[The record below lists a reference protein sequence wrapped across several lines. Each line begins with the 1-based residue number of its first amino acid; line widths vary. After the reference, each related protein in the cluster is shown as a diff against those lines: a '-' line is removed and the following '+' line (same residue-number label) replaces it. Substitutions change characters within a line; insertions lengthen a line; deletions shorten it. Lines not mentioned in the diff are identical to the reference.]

1 MSQLLAVNHLKKY
14 FPIRGGLLNRK
25 VADFRAVDD
34 VSFSLQEGKTLGL
47 VGESGS
53 GKTTIGK
60 CILRLLEPT
69 SGQILYAGQDITH
82 IKARDLRRLRSEI
95 QMIYQAPAASLNGR
109 MTVGQIIGEPLWIH
123 EKLRGDDARDRV
135 LELMNVVGLKE
146 EHYYRYPHEFS
157 GGQQQRIGIARA
169 LAVQPRLIVLDEP
182 TSALDVSVQ
191 AQILNLL
198 QDLQDQ
204 FNLTYLFI
212 SHDLGVVRYMC
223 DEVALLYLGK
233 IVEVANTEVIFEAP
247 KHPYTQALISAIPE
261 PDPDMQ
267 REEILIRGDLSH
279 TFPQAGCPFAPRC
292 HAEKLPDCDSVLPP
306 LLAADRQHLVAC
318 HLHPGMSPSLPS
330 LPSSSSAATT
340 AASST
345 EPA

>member
-1 MSQLLAVNHLKKY
+1 MSRLLEVKDLRKF
-14 FPIRGGLLNRK
+14 FPVQGGLFNRK
-25 VADFRAVDD
+25 SADFRAVDG
-34 VSFSLQEGKTLGL
+34 VSFELEEGKTLGL

-60 CILRLLEPT
+60 CILRLMEP
-69 SGQILYAGQDITH
+69 SAGQILYDGGDITH
-82 IKARDLRRLRSEI
+82 LKPRDLRRLRSEI

-123 EKLRGDDARDRV
+123 ERLKGDGARARV

-204 FNLTYLFI
+204 FDLTYLFI

-233 IVEVANTEVIFEAP
+233 IVEVAATEVIFERP

-261 PDPDMQ
+261 PDPDTQ
-267 REEILIRGDLSH
+267 REEIILHGEMSSRASSLIHRAGE
-279 TFPQAGCPFAPRC
+279 AGCPFAPRC
-292 HAEKLPDCDSVLPP
+292 HAEKLATCETLLPP
-306 LLAADRQHLVAC
+306 LIEAERAHQVAC
-318 HLHPGMSPSLPS
+318 HLHPQP
-330 LPSSSSAATT
+330 
-340 AASST
+340 AAS
-345 EPA
+345 A

>member
-1 MSQLLAVNHLKKY
+1 MSALLEVANLKKY
-14 FPIRGGLLNRK
+14 FPVRGGLLNRRL
-25 VADFRAVDD
+25 ADFRAVDD
-34 VSFSLQEGKTLGL
+34 VSFALQHGKTLGL

-69 SGQILYAGQDITH
+69 AGSIRYAGADITH
-82 IKARDLRRLRSEI
+82 LKARDLRRLRSDI

-123 EKLRGDDARDRV
+123 ESLKGNAARDRV
-135 LELMNVVGLKE
+135 LELMHVVGLKE

-169 LAVQPRLIVLDEP
+169 LAVQPRLLVLDEP

-198 QDLQDQ
+198 QDLQDR
-204 FNLTYLFI
+204 FDLTYLFI

-233 IVEVANTEVIFEAP
+233 IVEVAATDVIFEQP

-267 REEILIRGDLSH
+267 RDEIILTGDL
-279 TFPQAGCPFAPRC
+279 TLATGGGCPFAPRC
-292 HAEKLPDCDSVLPP
+292 HAQKLSQCETLPPP
-306 LLAADRQHLVAC
+306 LLTIEPRHAVAC
-318 HLHPGMSPSLPS
+318 HLHVDG
-330 LPSSSSAATT
+330 
-340 AASST
+340 
-345 EPA
+345 

>member
-1 MSQLLAVNHLKKY
+1 MSEQRNLLEIKNLKKY
-14 FPIRGGLLNRK
+14 FPVHGGLFNRK
-25 VADFRAVDD
+25 MDDFRAVDD
-34 VSFSLQEGKTLGL
+34 VSFVLPEGKTLGL

-53 GKTTIGK
+53 GKTTVGK

-69 SGQILYAGQDITH
+69 DGQIIYDGADITH
-82 IKARDLRRLRSEI
+82 LKSNALRRLRRDI
-95 QMIYQAPAASLNGR
+95 QMIYQSPAASLNGR

-123 EKLRGDDARDRV
+123 EKLDGNKARDRV

-169 LAVQPRLIVLDEP
+169 LAVRPRLIVLDEP

-223 DEVALLYLGK
+223 DKVALLYLGK
-233 IVEVANTEVIFEAP
+233 IVEVTETSVIFDEP

-261 PDPDMQ
+261 PDPDVLS
-267 REEILIRGDLSH
+267 EEIIIRGDLSH
-279 TFPQAGCPFAPRC
+279 SFPKNGCPFAPRC
-292 HAEKLPDCDSVLPP
+292 HAAKLDICDTVVPP
-306 LLAADRQHLVAC
+306 LVNTDNKHLVAC
-318 HLHPGMSPSLPS
+318 HLHEGIPV
-330 LPSSSSAATT
+330 
-340 AASST
+340 
-345 EPA
+345 

>member
-1 MSQLLAVNHLKKY
+1 MSPLLEVKDLRKH
-14 FPIRGGLLNRK
+14 FPVRGGLLNRK
-25 VADFRAVDD
+25 TADFRAVDG
-34 VSFSLQEGKTLGL
+34 VSFVLQAGKTLGL

-60 CILRLLEPT
+60 CILRLMEP
-69 SGQILYAGQDITH
+69 SAGKILYDGSDITH
-82 IKARDLRRLRSEI
+82 LKQRDLRRLRSEM

-109 MTVGQIIGEPLWIH
+109 MTVGQIIGEPLWLH
-123 EKLRGDDARDRV
+123 ERLKGDNARARV
-135 LELMNVVGLKE
+135 LELMHVVGLKA

-198 QDLQDQ
+198 LDLQDQ
-204 FNLTYLFI
+204 FDLTYLFI

-233 IVEVANTEVIFEAP
+233 LVEVAETEVIFEQP

-267 REEILIRGDLSH
+267 REEIILHGELTSATSPLINREGE
-279 TFPQAGCPFAPRC
+279 AGCPFAPRC
-292 HAEKLPDCDSVLPP
+292 HAEKLSACETALPP
-306 LLAADRQHLVAC
+306 LLEIESAHQVAC
-318 HLHPGMSPSLPS
+318 HLHSPMSAP
-330 LPSSSSAATT
+330 
-340 AASST
+340 

>member
-1 MSQLLAVNHLKKY
+1 MNHLLEVRELRKF
-14 FPIRGGLLNRK
+14 FPVHGGLLNRK
-25 VADFRAVDD
+25 VADFRAVDG
-34 VSFSLQEGKTLGL
+34 VSFALQEGKTLGL

-60 CILRLLEPT
+60 CILRLMEP
-69 SGQILYAGQDITH
+69 SAGQIYYDGGEITYL
-82 IKARDLRRLRSEI
+82 KQRDLRRLRSEI

-123 EKLRGDDARDRV
+123 ERLKGDAARARV
-135 LELMNVVGLKE
+135 LELMNVVGLKD

-204 FNLTYLFI
+204 FDLTYLFI

-233 IVEVANTEVIFEAP
+233 IVEVAATEVIFENP

-261 PDPDMQ
+261 PDPDM
-267 REEILIRGDLSH
+267 RGEEIIIRGDLSH
-279 TFPQAGCPFAPRC
+279 AFPQRGCPFAPRC
-292 HAEKLPDCDSVLPP
+292 HAEKLATCESVPPP
-306 LLAADRQHLVAC
+306 LLEVERAHLVAC
-318 HLHPGMSPSLPS
+318 HLHPPL
-330 LPSSSSAATT
+330 SAA
-340 AASST
+340 
-345 EPA
+345 EPT

>member
-1 MSQLLAVNHLKKY
+1 MS
-14 FPIRGGLLNRK
+14 
-25 VADFRAVDD
+25 
-34 VSFSLQEGKTLGL
+34 
-47 VGESGS
+47 
-53 GKTTIGK
+53 
-60 CILRLLEPT
+60 
-69 SGQILYAGQDITH
+69 
-82 IKARDLRRLRSEI
+82 
-95 QMIYQAPAASLNGR
+95 
-109 MTVGQIIGEPLWIH
+109 
-123 EKLRGDDARDRV
+123 
-135 LELMNVVGLKE
+135 VVGLKD

-204 FNLTYLFI
+204 FDLTYLFI

-233 IVEVANTEVIFEAP
+233 IVEVAATEVIFESP

-267 REEILIRGDLSH
+267 REEIIIRGDLSH
-279 TFPQAGCPFAPRC
+279 SFPERGCPFAPRC
-292 HAEKLPDCDSVLPP
+292 HAVKLAECETVLPP
-306 LLAADRQHLVAC
+306 LLEVERAHQVAC
-318 HLHPGMSPSLPS
+318 HLHRQLV
-330 LPSSSSAATT
+330 
-340 AASST
+340 
-345 EPA
+345 PAESG

>member
-1 MSQLLAVNHLKKY
+1 MNHLLEVRNLAKY
-14 FPIRGGLLNRK
+14 FPVRGGLLNRK
-25 VADFRAVDD
+25 TADFRAVDG
-34 VSFSLQEGKTLGL
+34 VSFALQEGKTLGL

-60 CILRLLEPT
+60 CILRLMEP
-69 SGQILYAGQDITH
+69 SAGQILYDGGDITH
-82 IKARDLRRLRSEI
+82 LKQRDLRRLRSEI

-123 EKLRGDDARDRV
+123 ESLKGDAARARV
-135 LELMNVVGLKE
+135 LELMNVVGLKD

-204 FNLTYLFI
+204 FDLTYLFI

-233 IVEVANTEVIFEAP
+233 IVEVAATEVIFESP

-261 PDPDMQ
+261 PDPDLQ
-267 REEILIRGDLSH
+267 REEIIIRGDLSH
-279 TFPQAGCPFAPRC
+279 SFPQRGCPFAPRC
-292 HAEKLPDCDSVLPP
+292 HADKLATCETDPPP
-306 LLAADRQHLVAC
+306 LHEVESAHQVAC
-318 HLHPGMSPSLPS
+318 HLHPPM
-330 LPSSSSAATT
+330 T
-340 AASST
+340 AA

>member
-1 MSQLLAVNHLKKY
+1 MSQKASLLEVNHLKKY
-14 FPIRGGLLNRK
+14 FPVRGGLLNRRM
-25 VADFRAVDD
+25 ADFRAVDD
-34 VSFSLQEGKTLGL
+34 VSFVLPEGKTLGL

-69 SGQILYAGQDITH
+69 DGQIMYAGQDITH
-82 IKARDLRRLRSEI
+82 IRARDLRRLRSEI

-123 EKLRGDDARDRV
+123 EKLRGNQARERV
-135 LELMNVVGLKE
+135 LELMHVVGLKE

-198 QDLQDQ
+198 QDLQDK
-204 FNLTYLFI
+204 FGLTYLFI
-212 SHDLGVVRYMC
+212 SHDLGVVHYMC

-233 IVEVANTEVIFEAP
+233 IVEVAQTEVIFEEP

-261 PDPDMQ
+261 PDPDIQ
-267 REEILIRGDLSH
+267 REEIIIRGDLSH
-279 TFPQAGCPFAPRC
+279 SFPQQGCPFAPRC
-292 HAEKLPDCDSVLPP
+292 HADKFDICDTMAPP
-306 LLAADRQHLVAC
+306 LVETGRGHQAAC
-318 HLHPGMSPSLPS
+318 HLHPG
-330 LPSSSSAATT
+330 AFA
-340 AASST
+340 
-345 EPA
+345 

>member
-1 MSQLLAVNHLKKY
+1 MSALLEVNRLQKF
-14 FPIRGGLLNRK
+14 FPVRGGLLNRA
-25 VADFRAVDD
+25 VDDFRAVDD
-34 VSFSLQEGKTLGL
+34 VSFKLREGRTLGL

-69 SGQILYAGQDITH
+69 AGQIKYAGQDITH
-82 IKARDLRRLRSEI
+82 IKARELRRLRREI

-123 EKLRGDDARDRV
+123 ERLRGDPARDRV
-135 LELMNVVGLKE
+135 LELLRVVGLKA

-198 QDLQDQ
+198 QELQDE
-204 FNLTYLFI
+204 FDLTYLFI

-233 IVEVANTEVIFEAP
+233 IVEQARTDVIFDAP
-247 KHPYTQALISAIPE
+247 KHPYTQALVSAIPE
-261 PDPDMQ
+261 PDPDLQ
-267 REEILIRGDLSH
+267 REEIIIRGDLSH
-279 TFPQAGCPFAPRC
+279 AAASRGCPFAPRC
-292 HAEKLPDCDSVLPP
+292 HAQKLDACDTVAPP
-306 LLAADRQHLVAC
+306 LGEIEPRHAVAC
-318 HLHPGMSPSLPS
+318 HLHPL
-330 LPSSSSAATT
+330 ADA
-340 AASST
+340 
-345 EPA
+345 

>member
-1 MSQLLAVNHLKKY
+1 MSHLLDVRNLAKY
-14 FPIRGGLLNRK
+14 FPVRGGLLNRK
-25 VADFRAVDD
+25 TADFRAVDG
-34 VSFSLQEGKTLGL
+34 VSFALQEGKTLGL

-60 CILRLLEPT
+60 CILRLMEP
-69 SGQILYAGQDITH
+69 SAGQILYDGGDITH
-82 IKARDLRRLRSEI
+82 LKQRDLRRLRSEI

-123 EKLRGDDARDRV
+123 ESLKGDAARSRV
-135 LELMNVVGLKE
+135 LELMTVVGLKD

-204 FNLTYLFI
+204 FDLTYLFI

-233 IVEVANTEVIFEAP
+233 IVEVAATEVIFESP

-261 PDPDMQ
+261 PDPDLQ
-267 REEILIRGDLSH
+267 REEIIIRGDLSH
-279 TFPQAGCPFAPRC
+279 SYPQRGCPFALRC
-292 HAEKLPDCDSVLPP
+292 HAEKLATCETVPPP
-306 LLAADRQHLVAC
+306 LVEVERAHQVAC
-318 HLHPGMSPSLPS
+318 HLHPPVLQPPSVPPS
-330 LPSSSSAATT
+330 RQGEA
-340 AASST
+340 
-345 EPA
+345 

>member
-1 MSQLLAVNHLKKY
+1 MNHLLEVRELRKF
-14 FPIRGGLLNRK
+14 FPVHGGLLNRK
-25 VADFRAVDD
+25 VADFRAVDG
-34 VSFSLQEGKTLGL
+34 VSFALQEGKTLGL

-60 CILRLLEPT
+60 CILRLMEP
-69 SGQILYAGQDITH
+69 SAGQIYYDGGDITH
-82 IKARDLRRLRSEI
+82 LKQRDLRRLRSEI

-123 EKLRGDDARDRV
+123 ERLKGDAARERV
-135 LELMNVVGLKE
+135 LELMNVVGLKD

-204 FNLTYLFI
+204 FGLTYLFI

-233 IVEVANTEVIFEAP
+233 IVEVAATEVIFENP

-261 PDPDMQ
+261 PDPDM
-267 REEILIRGDLSH
+267 RGEEIIIRGDLSH
-279 TFPQAGCPFAPRC
+279 AFPQRGCPFAPRC
-292 HAEKLPDCDSVLPP
+292 HAEKLATCESVPPP
-306 LLAADRQHLVAC
+306 LLEVERAHLVAC
-318 HLHPGMSPSLPS
+318 HLHPPMPRP
-330 LPSSSSAATT
+330 
-340 AASST
+340 

>member
-1 MSQLLAVNHLKKY
+1 MSHLLAVKNLAKF
-14 FPIRGGLLNRK
+14 FPVHGGLLNRK
-25 VADFRAVDD
+25 TDDFRAVDD
-34 VSFSLQEGKTLGL
+34 VSFALQEGKTLGL

-60 CILRLLEPT
+60 CILRLMEP
-69 SGQILYAGQDITH
+69 SAGQILYAGQDITH
-82 IKARDLRRLRSEI
+82 LKQRDLRRLRSEM

-123 EKLRGDDARDRV
+123 ESLKGDAARERV
-135 LELMNVVGLKE
+135 LELMDVVGLKD
-146 EHYYRYPHEFS
+146 EHYYRFPHEFS

-233 IVEVANTEVIFEAP
+233 IVEVAATEVIFEQP

-261 PDPDMQ
+261 PDPALQ
-267 REEILIRGDLSH
+267 REEIIIRGDLS
-279 TFPQAGCPFAPRC
+279 QAFQQQGCPFAPRC
-292 HAEKLPDCDSVLPP
+292 HADKLPTCETAAPP
-306 LLAADRQHLVAC
+306 LLDVESAHQVAC
-318 HLHPGMSPSLPS
+318 HLHPAL
-330 LPSSSSAATT
+330 SSA
-340 AASST
+340 
-345 EPA
+345 ERI

>member
-1 MSQLLAVNHLKKY
+1 MNHLLDVRNLAKY
-14 FPIRGGLLNRK
+14 FPVRGGLLNRK
-25 VADFRAVDD
+25 TADFRAVDG
-34 VSFSLQEGKTLGL
+34 VSFALQEGKTLGL

-60 CILRLLEPT
+60 CILRLIEP
-69 SGQILYAGQDITH
+69 SAGQILYDGAEITH
-82 IKARDLRRLRSEI
+82 LKQRDLRRLRSEI

-123 EKLRGDDARDRV
+123 ESLKGDAARSRV
-135 LELMNVVGLKE
+135 LELMSVVGLKD

-204 FNLTYLFI
+204 FDLTYLFI

-233 IVEVANTEVIFEAP
+233 IVEVAATEVIFESP

-261 PDPDMQ
+261 PDPDTQ
-267 REEILIRGDLSH
+267 REEIILRGELTLREGASGG
-279 TFPQAGCPFAPRC
+279 GCPFAPRC
-292 HAEKLPDCDSVLPP
+292 HAEKLATCETVPPP
-306 LLAADRQHLVAC
+306 LLEVERAHLVAC
-318 HLHPGMSPSLPS
+318 HLHG
-330 LPSSSSAATT
+330 
-340 AASST
+340 
-345 EPA
+345 

>member
-1 MSQLLAVNHLKKY
+1 MSLLLEVNNLQKY
-14 FPIRGGLLNRK
+14 FPVRGGLFNRRLS
-25 VADFRAVDD
+25 DFRAVDD
-34 VSFSLQEGKTLGL
+34 VSFALQEGKTLGL

-69 SGQILYAGQDITH
+69 AGQILYDGADITH

-123 EKLRGDDARDRV
+123 ESLKGDAARSRV
-135 LELMNVVGLKE
+135 LELMHVVGLKE

-204 FNLTYLFI
+204 FDLTYLFI

-233 IVEVANTEVIFEAP
+233 IVEVAQTEVIFEAP

-267 REEILIRGDLSH
+267 REEIILHGELSSAESPLTRRGG
-279 TFPQAGCPFAPRC
+279 FRGGGCPFAPRC
-292 HAEKLPDCDSVLPP
+292 HAEKLATCETLPP
-306 LLAADRQHLVAC
+306 PLIEIEQLHQVAC
-318 HLHPGMSPSLPS
+318 HLHPAL
-330 LPSSSSAATT
+330 A
-340 AASST
+340 
-345 EPA
+345 PAENP

>member
-1 MSQLLAVNHLKKY
+1 MSHLLEVDNLKKH
-14 FPIRGGLLNRK
+14 FPVHGGLFNRK
-25 VADFRAVDD
+25 TADFRAVDG
-34 VSFSLQEGKTLGL
+34 VSFDLQEGKTLGL

-53 GKTTIGK
+53 GKTTVGK
-60 CILRLLEPT
+60 CILRLMEP
-69 SGQILYAGQDITH
+69 SAGQILYDGADITH
-82 IKARDLRRLRSEI
+82 LKQRDLRRLRSEI

-123 EKLRGDDARDRV
+123 ESLKGDAARDRV

-204 FNLTYLFI
+204 FDLTYLFI

-233 IVEVANTEVIFEAP
+233 IVEVAATEVIFESP

-261 PDPDMQ
+261 PDPDTQ
-267 REEILIRGDLSH
+267 REEIILRGELSSSQSPL
-279 TFPQAGCPFAPRC
+279 TRRGGFRGGDGGCPFAPRC
-292 HAEKLPDCDSVLPP
+292 HAEKLAQCETVPPP
-306 LLAADRQHLVAC
+306 LLEVERAHQVAC
-318 HLHPGMSPSLPS
+318 HLHPQLDK
-330 LPSSSSAATT
+330 A
-340 AASST
+340 
-345 EPA
+345 

>member
-1 MSQLLAVNHLKKY
+1 MTALLEVDNLKKY
-14 FPIRGGLLNRK
+14 FPVRGGLLNRRLD
-25 VADFRAVDD
+25 DFRAVDD
-34 VSFSLQEGKTLGL
+34 VSFALRQGKTLGL

-69 SGQILYAGQDITH
+69 DGQIRYDGQDITH
-82 IKARDLRRLRSEI
+82 IKARELRRLRSEV

-123 EKLRGDDARDRV
+123 ERLKGMAARERV
-135 LELMNVVGLKE
+135 LELMHVVGLKE

-169 LAVQPRLIVLDEP
+169 LAVQPRLLVLDEP

-198 QDLQDQ
+198 QRLQDQ
-204 FNLTYLFI
+204 FDLTYLFI

-233 IVEVANTEVIFEAP
+233 IVEVAATDVIFEQP

-267 REEILIRGDLSH
+267 REEIILRGDLTMTSGG
-279 TFPQAGCPFAPRC
+279 GCPFAPRC
-292 HAEKLPDCDSVLPP
+292 HADKLGECETIPPP
-306 LLAADRQHLVAC
+306 LLPVAPSHTVAC
-318 HLHPGMSPSLPS
+318 HLHADGQTPIRMRS
-330 LPSSSSAATT
+330 
-340 AASST
+340 
-345 EPA
+345 

>member
-1 MSQLLAVNHLKKY
+1 MNALLEVNELSKY
-14 FPIRGGLLNRK
+14 FPIRGGLFNR
-25 VADFRAVDD
+25 AIDDFRAVDD
-34 VSFSLQEGKTLGL
+34 VSFRLQEGKTLGL

-69 SGQILYAGQDITH
+69 SGQIRYDGQDITH
-82 IKARDLRRLRSEI
+82 IKARELRRLRREI

-123 EKLRGDDARDRV
+123 EKLKGDQGRERV
-135 LELMNVVGLKE
+135 LELMRVVGLKD

-198 QDLQDQ
+198 QDLQDK

-233 IVEVANTEVIFEAP
+233 IVEQARTDVVFDAP

-261 PDPDMQ
+261 PDPDLQ
-267 REEILIRGDLSH
+267 REEIIIHGDLSH
-279 TFPQAGCPFAPRC
+279 AAGIGGCPFAPRC
-292 HAEKLPDCDSVLPP
+292 HAEKLDSCDTIAPP
-306 LLAADRQHLVAC
+306 LEAVEPRHLVAC
-318 HLHPGMSPSLPS
+318 HLH
-330 LPSSSSAATT
+330 AAGRV
-340 AASST
+340 
-345 EPA
+345 

>member
-1 MSQLLAVNHLKKY
+1 MSQNTALLEVNHLKKY
-14 FPIRGGLLNRK
+14 FPIRGGILNRK
-25 VADFRAVDD
+25 VDDFRAVDD
-34 VSFSLQEGKTLGL
+34 VSFVVPRGKTLGL

-53 GKTTIGK
+53 GKTTIGR
-60 CILRLLEPT
+60 CILRLIEPT
-69 SGQILYAGQDITH
+69 DGQILYNGQDITH
-82 IKARDLRRLRSEI
+82 LGSRAMRRLRREV
-95 QMIYQAPAASLNGR
+95 QMIYQSPAASLNGR

-123 EKLRGDDARDRV
+123 ESLRGDKARDRV

-169 LAVQPRLIVLDEP
+169 LAVQPKLLVLDEP

-198 QDLQDQ
+198 QELQDQ
-204 FNLTYLFI
+204 FDLTYLFI

-233 IVEVANTEVIFEAP
+233 IVEVASTETIFEEP

-261 PDPDMQ
+261 PNPDDQ
-267 REEILIRGDLSH
+267 REEIVIQGDLSH
-279 TFPQAGCPFAPRC
+279 SFPMNGCPFAPRC
-292 HAEKLPDCDSVLPP
+292 HAEKLEICETQAPP
-306 LLAADRQHLVAC
+306 LLDSGAQHLVAC
-318 HLHPGMSPSLPS
+318 HLHTGE
-330 LPSSSSAATT
+330 TI
-340 AASST
+340 
-345 EPA
+345 

>member
-1 MSQLLAVNHLKKY
+1 MSHLLEINNLKKY
-14 FPIRGGLLNRK
+14 FPVRGGLLNRT

-34 VSFSLQEGKTLGL
+34 VSFALQEGKTLGL

-60 CILRLLEPT
+60 CILRLLEP
-69 SGQILYAGQDITH
+69 SAGQILYDGADITH

-123 EKLRGDDARDRV
+123 ESLKGDAARSRV
-135 LELMNVVGLKE
+135 LELMHVVGLKE

-204 FNLTYLFI
+204 FDLTYLFI

-233 IVEVANTEVIFEAP
+233 IVEVAQTEVIFEEP

-261 PDPDMQ
+261 PDPDIQ
-267 REEILIRGDLSH
+267 REEIIIHGDLSH
-279 TFPQAGCPFAPRC
+279 SFPQQGCPFAPRC
-292 HAEKLPDCDSVLPP
+292 HADKLATCETVPPP
-306 LLAADRQHLVAC
+306 LIEIERLHQVAC
-318 HLHPGMSPSLPS
+318 HLHPTI
-330 LPSSSSAATT
+330 A
-340 AASST
+340 
-345 EPA
+345 PAEIM

>member
-1 MSQLLAVNHLKKY
+1 MSHLLEINHLKKY
-14 FPIRGGLLNRK
+14 FPIRGGLLNQK

-34 VSFSLQEGKTLGL
+34 VSFTLQEGKTLGL

-53 GKTTIGK
+53 GKTTVGK

-69 SGQILYAGQDITH
+69 AGQIRYDGQDITH
-82 IKARDLRRLRSEI
+82 IKARELRRLRSEI

-146 EHYYRYPHEFS
+146 EHYFRYPHEFS

-204 FNLTYLFI
+204 FDLTYLFI

-233 IVEVANTEVIFEAP
+233 IVEVAKTEVIFEEP

-261 PDPDMQ
+261 PDPDLQ
-267 REEILIRGDLSH
+267 REEIIIRGDLSH
-279 TFPQAGCPFAPRC
+279 AFPQGGCPFAPRC
-292 HAEKLPDCDSVLPP
+292 HAEKLASCDTVLPP
-306 LLAADRQHLVAC
+306 LIEAEQGHLVAC
-318 HLHPGMSPSLPS
+318 HLHPSHPSPS
-330 LPSSSSAATT
+330 
-340 AASST
+340 AS

>member
-1 MSQLLAVNHLKKY
+1 MSALLEVANLKKY
-14 FPIRGGLLNRK
+14 FPVRGGLLNRRL
-25 VADFRAVDD
+25 ADFRAVDD
-34 VSFSLQEGKTLGL
+34 VSFALQHGKTLGL

-69 SGQILYAGQDITH
+69 AGSIRYAGADITH
-82 IKARDLRRLRSEI
+82 LKARDLRRLRSDI

-123 EKLRGDDARDRV
+123 ESLKGNAARDRV
-135 LELMNVVGLKE
+135 LELMHVVGLKE

-169 LAVQPRLIVLDEP
+169 LAVQPRLLVLDEP

-198 QDLQDQ
+198 QDLQDR
-204 FNLTYLFI
+204 FDLTYLFI

-233 IVEVANTEVIFEAP
+233 IVEVAATDVIFEQP

-267 REEILIRGDLSH
+267 REEIILTGDL
-279 TFPQAGCPFAPRC
+279 TLATGGGCPFAPRC
-292 HAEKLPDCDSVLPP
+292 HAQKLEQCETLPPP
-306 LLAADRQHLVAC
+306 LLTIEPRHAVAC
-318 HLHPGMSPSLPS
+318 HLHVDG
-330 LPSSSSAATT
+330 
-340 AASST
+340 
-345 EPA
+345 